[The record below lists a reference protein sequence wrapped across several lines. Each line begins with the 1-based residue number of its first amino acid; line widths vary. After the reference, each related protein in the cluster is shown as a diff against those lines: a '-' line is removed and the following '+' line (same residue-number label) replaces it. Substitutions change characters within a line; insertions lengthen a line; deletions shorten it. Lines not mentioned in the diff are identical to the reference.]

1 LSSADAETRLSVRLQ
16 SVNAG
21 GGNQTERGGGCRP
34 CIVGGNYQPDR
45 MLEELRT
52 LQVDSDDAM

>member
-1 LSSADAETRLSVRLQ
+1 LSSADAETRLSVRVQ

-21 GGNQTERGGGCRP
+21 GGNQTERGGGGCRP
-34 CIVGGNYQPDR
+34 CTVGGNYQPDR

-52 LQVDSDDAM
+52 LQVGL